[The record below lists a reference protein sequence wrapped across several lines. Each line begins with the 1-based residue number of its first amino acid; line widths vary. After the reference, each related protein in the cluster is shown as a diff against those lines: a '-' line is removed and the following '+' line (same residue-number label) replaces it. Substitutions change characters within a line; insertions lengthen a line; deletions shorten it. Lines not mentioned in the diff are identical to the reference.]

1 MDTVREASKRRKL
14 RKCKIY
20 QEAPG
25 FNGNMDEEYFKR
37 KDTREGACLRERAII
52 VLEKARIQKLL
63 ESCSGP

>member
-25 FNGNMDEEYFKR
+25 FKGTMDEEYFKR
-37 KDTREGACLRERAII
+37 KDTGEGA
-52 VLEKARIQKLL
+52 
-63 ESCSGP
+63 